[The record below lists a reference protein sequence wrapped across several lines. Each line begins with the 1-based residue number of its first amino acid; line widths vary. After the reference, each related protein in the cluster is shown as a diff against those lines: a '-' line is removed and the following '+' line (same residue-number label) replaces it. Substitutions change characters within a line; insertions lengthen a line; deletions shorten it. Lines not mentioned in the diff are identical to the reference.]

1 MLSRILPGKTLLY
14 GETARDGPYRMRLN
28 ADGSAAVLRGHDR
41 IQFDTGLWSVN
52 ADQFCREWKTSE
64 PRRMCFAVVSDGSK
78 IQLFDHV
85 GLMYIDAHIIED

>member
-52 ADQFCREWKTSE
+52 ADQFCREWKMSE
-64 PRRMCFAVVSDGSK
+64 PRRTCFAVVSDGSK